1 METLDFCAE
10 VVCFLAVVQAGPEC
24 LHCEEGCS
32 KARPPGCP
40 HPCVLP
46 CHPGECPPCVQM
58 LRIKCH
64 CKITSLYVECRWV
77 DSRKIHIVL
86 KLFEWCLGLFLNPTF
101 CRVFSFVFL
110 SFSSLSFSVVIWE
123 EEVQITL
130 PSTCFTLLL
139 TKEILF
145 SIWGFYV
152 RRFFF
157 FYEKSYMSALKARE
171 TL

>member
-110 SFSSLSFSVVIWE
+110 SFFKPFVFCSDLRGRSADHLTFHLLHSAFNQGNSFFY
-123 EEVQITL
+123 L
-130 PSTCFTLLL
+130 R
-139 TKEILF
+139 ILCKTF
-145 SIWGFYV
+145 C
-152 RRFFF
+152 FFF
-157 FYEKSYMSALKARE
+157 FFMRKA
-171 TL
+171 TWVL